1 MEETIKIDSVL
12 NTDLIE
18 LHLKGKTKDEVL
30 CEMVQ
35 MLYDNKRISDYDVFL
50 ADVYERE
57 KEGLTGIGDGIA
69 IPHGKSDSVL
79 LTSVVVAR
87 SDEGIDWNSID
98 GQPVKIVIMLAIKS
112 FDKTVHIKL
121 LSKIA
126 TSLCDKKTI
135 EELLKVENKEEV
147 ITLFSD
153 SQ

>member
-18 LHLKGKTKDEVL
+18 LHLKGKAKDEVL

-69 IPHGKSDSVL
+69 IPHGKSDSVS

-87 SDEGIDWNSID
+87 SDEGIEWNSID